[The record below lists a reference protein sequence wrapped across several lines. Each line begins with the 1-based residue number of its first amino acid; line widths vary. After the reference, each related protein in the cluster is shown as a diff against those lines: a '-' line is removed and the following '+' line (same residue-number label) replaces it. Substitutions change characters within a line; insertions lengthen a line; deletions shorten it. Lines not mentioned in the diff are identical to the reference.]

1 MNSTGRAINI
11 DELLNIF
18 PQNVNVD
25 CFLGQ
30 IFSEVNGSYGYF
42 NLHFIRSASDIK
54 KSNKLKF
61 QLRDLDLNRT
71 PDFQLIPRVA
81 DMPDKQKLFKF
92 LVGFIDNNNKW
103 RAILRCVCCG
113 LMIHYDSVQ
122 RNIQQGNARDE
133 HLKNESVHFCT
144 GKDPTKKCKDREALA
159 KFAKTM
165 NLIEVTP
172 VLVSY
177 SISPHQHKNQNPSE
191 KVIKK
196 RKADN
201 TIIKVEEATKLCN
214 VSYDFMRPKMN
225 REGLEWL
232 EEQRRLNLSILISF
246 SLVNNMSSPDLSTHV
261 TDTDSNSV
269 SSPSSSTHYG
279 SNYDALSE
287 TTHTSISIDQFLAD
301 TSDFYL
307 PLQHNNNSI
316 FNQPLSKNT
325 RKNKMNESADSI
337 SLTEIKEEK
346 LDSPVIKSEEDVGS
360 SSSATPISIPVI
372 SFSSIDD
379 IQNNVNNIHS
389 NKDNQGETSN
399 SSLTTPVFPFVKIS
413 RSASNTAESDHSH
426 DNSLISIKRSSS
438 LPSSYSEVIPDISNE
453 VDLASELPPYVV
465 DAPVLTAKENRI
477 SGKVISKDEELSK
490 DSSSNIQFVK
500 TKVNLE
506 EDSELI
512 NITDGLKELKV
523 GENEKQQQK
532 KGEKGWKSVTD
543 SLKNMFFSKESSKT
557 SDTLT
562 SQENLNAK
570 FPIDLKLNRQSSLR
584 SNELKRMDEKE
595 EIKKRDEKEE
605 IKKRDEKEELKEKEE
620 IENLKIK
627 KIKDYEEFN
636 EKEILNV
643 GAGESLSQMGKIFFN
658 DQKYTEAVKIFEVA
672 SKLGSSSAQYH
683 LGFCYF
689 NGLGVEKDYNKAYNY
704 FLEAS
709 ICYPESS
716 FYLGLLLYNGTGV
729 QKNYGESFKHFKI
742 AAESGNAY
750 ANCYLGQCC
759 YYGNGTEK
767 NFKEAFKYFNVS
779 EEIKNNKDAEYYLA
793 RFFEK
798 GIGGVNKDVRKA
810 RDYYQK
816 SAKLGHS
823 RANDHLGNLLVWEN
837 LNRF

>member
-1 MNSTGRAINI
+1 QS
-11 DELLNIF
+11 F
-18 PQNVNVD
+18 PQ
-25 CFLGQ
+25 LKT
-30 IFSEVNGSYGYF
+30 IFSSSNYPRVSHSSSESTLPN
-42 NLHFIRSASDIK
+42 FIATVIHSLTSIKTNKIPNRSLVEYIRFILSSTKVSASTIITSLKYLQRLSYQFKIVQGQEWKLYLTSLILSDSFLSDSPFELKCWIK
-54 KSNKLKF
+54 LGGIKGSELAILKTF
-61 QLRDLDLNRT
+61 FLNSISFRLFVDDTEYFGWLSVLEMDLT
-71 PDFQLIPRVA
+71 
-81 DMPDKQKLFKF
+81 KF
-92 LVGFIDNNNKW
+92 NCNLGFIDNNNKW

-426 DNSLISIKRSSS
+426 DNGLISIKRSSS

-465 DAPVLTAKENRI
+465 DAPVMTAKENRI

-506 EDSELI
+506 DDSELI

-543 SLKNMFFSKESSKT
+543 SLKNMFFSKESSV
-557 SDTLT
+557 S
-562 SQENLNAK
+562 
-570 FPIDLKLNRQSSLR
+570 LK
-584 SNELKRMDEKE
+584 
-595 EIKKRDEKEE
+595 
-605 IKKRDEKEELKEKEE
+605 
-620 IENLKIK
+620 
-627 KIKDYEEFN
+627 
-636 EKEILNV
+636 
-643 GAGESLSQMGKIFFN
+643 KIFF
-658 DQKYTEAVKIFEVA
+658 F
-672 SKLGSSSAQYH
+672 
-683 LGFCYF
+683 
-689 NGLGVEKDYNKAYNY
+689 
-704 FLEAS
+704 
-709 ICYPESS
+709 
-716 FYLGLLLYNGTGV
+716 
-729 QKNYGESFKHFKI
+729 
-742 AAESGNAY
+742 
-750 ANCYLGQCC
+750 
-759 YYGNGTEK
+759 K
-767 NFKEAFKYFNVS
+767 NF
-779 EEIKNNKDAEYYLA
+779 I
-793 RFFEK
+793 FF
-798 GIGGVNKDVRKA
+798 
-810 RDYYQK
+810 
-816 SAKLGHS
+816 L
-823 RANDHLGNLLVWEN
+823 
-837 LNRF
+837 